1 MIAQQQKNEFD
12 ADKVIETLQQHLS
25 IHKQLLELSRQ
36 QRDLITADD
45 PQPLLAL
52 LADRQLLVD
61 ELTKLNR
68 VLVPLQ
74 SRWREYREQLS
85 AGVGE
90 RIDALLRE
98 TTETLQL
105 IIAADQQDAGLLA
118 VRKAGVAGE
127 MVTLDQGRQAFDAY
141 AADSGQ
147 GRTMMTV
154 TDESA

>member
-1 MIAQQQKNEFD
+1 MIAQQQNNEFD
-12 ADKVIETLQQHLS
+12 ADKVIETLQRHLS
-25 IHKQLLELSRQ
+25 VHKQLLELSRQ

-90 RIDALLRE
+90 RINALLRE

-105 IIAADQQDAGLLA
+105 IITADQQDAGLLA
-118 VRKAGVAGE
+118 VRKAGITSE
-127 MVTLDQGRQAFDAY
+127 MATLDQGRQAFDAY
-141 AADSGQ
+141 AADSSQ
-147 GRTMMTV
+147 GRTIMTV

>member
-12 ADKVIETLQQHLS
+12 ADKVIETLQRHLS
-25 IHKQLLELSRQ
+25 IHRQLLELSRQ

-61 ELTKLNR
+61 ELTELNR

>member
-90 RIDALLRE
+90 RIDTLLRE

-127 MVTLDQGRQAFDAY
+127 MATLGQGRQAFDAY

>member
-1 MIAQQQKNEFD
+1 M
-12 ADKVIETLQQHLS
+12 
-25 IHKQLLELSRQ
+25 
-36 QRDLITADD
+36 
-45 PQPLLAL
+45 
-52 LADRQLLVD
+52 ADRQQLVD
-61 ELTKLNR
+61 ELTQLNR
-68 VLVPLQ
+68 VLLPLQ

-118 VRKAGVAGE
+118 ARKAGVAGE
-127 MVTLDQGRQAFDAY
+127 MAALDQGRQAFDAY

-147 GRTMMTV
+147 GRSVMSS

>member
-12 ADKVIETLQQHLS
+12 ADKVIETLQRHLY

-127 MVTLDQGRQAFDAY
+127 MATLDQGRQAL
-141 AADSGQ
+141 SI
-147 GRTMMTV
+147 
-154 TDESA
+154 ELLE

>member
-1 MIAQQQKNEFD
+1 MIAQEQTNKFD
-12 ADKVIETLQQHLS
+12 ADKVIDILQRHLS
-25 IHKQLLELSRQ
+25 IH
-36 QRDLITADD
+36 QRLR
-45 PQPLLAL
+45 L
-52 LADRQLLVD
+52 LADRQKLVD
-61 ELTKLNR
+61 ELTRLNG
-68 VLVPLQ
+68 VLLPLQ

-85 AGVGE
+85 ADAGE

-127 MVTLDQGRQAFDAY
+127 MANLDQGRQAFDAY

-147 GRTMMTV
+147 SRTIMTV

>member
-12 ADKVIETLQQHLS
+12 ADKVIETLQRHLS
-25 IHKQLLELSRQ
+25 VHKQLLELSRQ

-90 RIDALLRE
+90 RIDTLLRE

-127 MVTLDQGRQAFDAY
+127 MATLDQGRQAFDAY

>member
-1 MIAQQQKNEFD
+1 MIAQQRKNDFNP
-12 ADKVIETLQQHLS
+12 DKVIETLQRHLS
-25 IHKQLLELSRQ
+25 IHKQLRELSRQ

-45 PQPLLAL
+45 PQPLLML
-52 LADRQLLVD
+52 LADRQQLVD

-68 VLVPLQ
+68 VLLPLQ
-74 SRWREYREQLS
+74 PRWREYRAQLS
-85 AGVGE
+85 ASVGE

-118 VRKAGVAGE
+118 ARKAGVAGE
-127 MVTLDQGRQAFDAY
+127 MATLNQGRQAFDAY

-147 GRTMMTV
+147 GRTVMSS

>member
-12 ADKVIETLQQHLS
+12 ADKVIETLQRHLS
-25 IHKQLLELSRQ
+25 IHRQLLELSRQ

>member
-1 MIAQQQKNEFD
+1 MIAQEQTNKFD
-12 ADKVIETLQQHLS
+12 ADKVIDILQRHLS
-25 IHKQLLELSRQ
+25 IHQRLRELSRQ

-45 PQPLLAL
+45 PQPLLVL
-52 LADRQLLVD
+52 LADRQKLVD
-61 ELTKLNR
+61 ELTRLNG
-68 VLVPLQ
+68 VLLPLQ
-74 SRWREYREQLS
+74 SRWREYREQVS
-85 AGVGE
+85 AEAGE

-127 MVTLDQGRQAFDAY
+127 MANLDQGRQAFDAY

-147 GRTMMTV
+147 SRTIMTV